1 MTAPSS
7 PKIRSPA
14 SPTALSG
21 RAPKG
26 LEIAPASPFSPSKLK
41 VRTFSPVY
49 LQDTHFVW
57 AAVYLR
63 MKIHIFVWAAVY
75 LRMKIHLFVWAGP
88 CIFA

>member
-41 VRTFSPVY
+41 VRTLKNHGTWDEERRGKFGK
-49 LQDTHFVW
+49 
-57 AAVYLR
+57 R
-63 MKIHIFVWAAVY
+63 
-75 LRMKIHLFVWAGP
+75 
-88 CIFA
+88 